1 MTTTPA
7 TARATVA
14 PVRLPARGL
23 RQDLRAAKM
32 VCQRELIRYSR
43 DRARMVSALVQ
54 PVLWLFVLGTG
65 LSPVISRGAAAGG
78 VDFRTFLFPGVL
90 AMSLLFT
97 AAFSG
102 VSIVWDREFGFLR
115 EMLVAPVR
123 RSAIIV
129 GKAFGGA
136 TVATIQSLVMLALAG
151 LVHVPYSPSLLL
163 QLAGL
168 LFLAAFTITAFGIM
182 LSARL
187 RQIQTIMPMM
197 QMVMAPMMFLSG
209 ALFPLS
215 NLPTWLQV
223 LTRLNPLTYAVDPM
237 RAVVFQHLHLSEA
250 AQHALRP
257 GVTWGGWPV
266 PTALEVLLLAVMS
279 VAMLT
284 VAILRFDHTE

>member
-237 RAVVFQHLHLSEA
+237 RAVVFQHLHLSQA

>member
-1 MTTTPA
+1 
-7 TARATVA
+7 
-14 PVRLPARGL
+14 
-23 RQDLRAAKM
+23 
-32 VCQRELIRYSR
+32 
-43 DRARMVSALVQ
+43 
-54 PVLWLFVLGTG
+54 
-65 LSPVISRGAAAGG
+65 
-78 VDFRTFLFPGVL
+78 
-90 AMSLLFT
+90 
-97 AAFSG
+97 
-102 VSIVWDREFGFLR
+102 
-115 EMLVAPVR
+115 
-123 RSAIIV
+123 
-129 GKAFGGA
+129 
-136 TVATIQSLVMLALAG
+136 MLALAG

-237 RAVVFQHLHLSEA
+237 RAVVFQHLHLSQA